1 MVGPRS
7 SGKTTIVKSAL
18 KELNGNYKGEFISI
32 YLNSSVQTD
41 DSSALREIARQLDIN
56 VKKDVGGYGSDLMEL
71 TNEKIGMQILKK
83 IHK

>member
-1 MVGPRS
+1 MAITR
-7 SGKTTIVKSAL
+7 
-18 KELNGNYKGEFISI
+18 GEFISI

-56 VKKDVGGYGSDLMEL
+56 VKKDVGGYGSDSMEL
-71 TNEKIGMQILKK
+71 TNEKIEYANFEK